1 MNPACTLCRFTASL
15 WALLAAGQLALS
27 AGPTPAPQGDLIVP
41 LEKQPVTNAPPSMKA
56 IQDGDFVGFNQ
67 LAAFSVKLNSELLYT
82 TNRVA
87 WADGQINAMIPD
99 RIKAADGK
107 TISVD
112 GFMIP
117 LEYKVNKVSKF
128 ILAMNQNTCCFGAS
142 PQIHEFII
150 VSLGDKCVDDE
161 MDIPLRVKGVLHV
174 AVRRDKGTL
183 SSLYRMDALSVTVA
197 PGE

>member
-1 MNPACTLCRFTASL
+1 
-15 WALLAAGQLALS
+15 
-27 AGPTPAPQGDLIVP
+27 VP